1 MTEPSRPTRRAPGWR
16 RRLLP
21 LAAAAFAASA
31 TVAFACS
38 CVDWQSPQ
46 AQLDHAELAVI
57 ARAVWTRREAGGEPY
72 DGVTLF
78 NVERTLKGGERRQW
92 RIAHLALNGGPACGV
107 VFTPG
112 ERIVLFAN
120 TQDGRLATSACQRAR
135 FPIPAY
141 ERAVDRRR

>member
-1 MTEPSRPTRRAPGWR
+1 MIEPARPTKRATRWR
-16 RRLLP
+16 RLLLP

-38 CVDWQSPQ
+38 CMEWRTPQ
-46 AQLDHAELAVI
+46 DQIEDAELAVI

-92 RIAHLALNGGPACGV
+92 RIAHLVGEGGSACDIM
-107 VFTPG
+107 FTPG
-112 ERIVLFAN
+112 ERVVLFAYMV
-120 TQDGRLATSACQRAR
+120 DGRLMTSQCAAPQFR
-135 FPIPAY
+135 ISAY